1 MQTKTLSHMQMIILI
16 KYSLALIEWFSCNH
30 QMKANPDK
38 FQALAIGKKSM
49 DENIVLDLA
58 GNKIKCEKEV
68 KLLGVTIDF
77 ELKFNSHISN
87 ICKKASRQLKRLSK
101 YLNKL
106 GKLTIYHSFIL
117 SNFNFCP
124 LSWHFCSEANT
135 NKIEKIQE

>member
-1 MQTKTLSHMQMIILI
+1 
-16 KYSLALIEWFSCNH
+16 
-30 QMKANPDK
+30 MKANPDK

-106 GKLTIYHSFIL
+106 GKFNHISFI
-117 SNFNFCP
+117 
-124 LSWHFCSEANT
+124 H
-135 NKIEKIQE
+135 IV